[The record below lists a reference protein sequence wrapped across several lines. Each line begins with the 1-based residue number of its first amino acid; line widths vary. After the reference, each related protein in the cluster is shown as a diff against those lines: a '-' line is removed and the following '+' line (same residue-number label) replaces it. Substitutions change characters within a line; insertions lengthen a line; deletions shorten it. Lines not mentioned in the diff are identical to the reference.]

1 MKQLLF
7 ILSLIFLPLIF
18 VEGVEA
24 TGGVEPSSSS
34 SMIIQDRGVA
44 NTFSDVAEAI
54 SYVKASNPGAKDY
67 FGTSVSLSADGTTLA
82 VGAYREDSSARGV
95 GGDGINND
103 KEGSGAVYVFVK
115 TGDKWTEQAYIKASN
130 TGTWDNFGYSVSLS
144 TAGTTLAVGAYWEDS
159 SARGVGGDGTNNDK
173 EGSGAVYVFVKTG
186 DKWTEQ
192 AYIKASN
199 TGAWDFFGYSLSL
212 SAAGTTLAVGAIFEN
227 SSARGVGG
235 DGTNNDE
242 ENSGAVY
249 VFVRDGDKWGEQAYI
264 KASNTGAD
272 DRFGYSVSLSAAGTT
287 LAVGAYLE
295 DSSARGVGGDGT
307 NNDEEDSGAVYV
319 FVRDGDKW
327 IEQAYIKASNTGV
340 GDYFGHSVSLSA
352 AGTTLA
358 VGAYLEDSS
367 ARGVGGDGT
376 NNEVGDSNVFS
387 KFGNWAGN
395 LFSGNDQTNNDERD
409 SGAVYVFV
417 RDGDKW
423 TEQAYIKASNTG
435 AWDFFGY
442 SLSLSAAG
450 TTLAVGAYLE
460 DSSAR
465 GVGGDGTNN
474 DELDS
479 GAVYVFVRDG
489 DKWTEQAYIKASN
502 TGTWDFFG
510 YSLSLS
516 AAGTTL
522 AVGAYLEDSS
532 ARGVGGDG
540 TNNDK
545 KNSGA
550 VYIFR

>member
-67 FGTSVSLSADGTTLA
+67 FGYSVSLSAAGTTLA
-82 VGAYREDSSARGV
+82 VGAYSEDSSARGVRGDGTNNDKKNSGAVYVFVRTGDKWGEQAYIKASNTGTWDYFGRSVSLSAAGTTLAVGAYFEDSSARGV
-95 GGDGINND
+95 GGDGTNND
-103 KEGSGAVYVFVK
+103 KKNSGAVYVFVR
-115 TGDKWTEQAYIKASN
+115 TGDKWGEQAYIKASN
-130 TGTWDNFGYSVSLS
+130 TGTWDNFG
-144 TAGTTLAVGAYWEDS
+144 
-159 SARGVGGDGTNNDK
+159 R
-173 EGSGAVYVFVKTG
+173 
-186 DKWTEQ
+186 
-192 AYIKASN
+192 
-199 TGAWDFFGYSLSL
+199 
-212 SAAGTTLAVGAIFEN
+212 
-227 SSARGVGG
+227 
-235 DGTNNDE
+235 
-242 ENSGAVY
+242 
-249 VFVRDGDKWGEQAYI
+249 
-264 KASNTGAD
+264 
-272 DRFGYSVSLSAAGTT
+272 SVSLSAAGTT

-307 NNDEEDSGAVYV
+307 NNDKEGSGAVYV

-327 IEQAYIKASNTGV
+327 TEQAYIKASNTGTW
-340 GDYFGHSVSLSA
+340 DYFGYSVSLSAAGTTLAVGAILEDSSARGVGGDGTNNDKKYSGAVYMFVRDGDKWGEQAYIKASNTRADDRFGYSVSLSA

-358 VGAYLEDSS
+358 VGAYWEDSS
-367 ARGVGGDGT
+367 TRGVGGDGI

-417 RDGDKW
+417 RTGDKW

-435 AWDFFGY
+435 AWDYFGY
-442 SLSLSAAG
+442 SVSLSADG
-450 TTLAVGAYLE
+450 TTLAVGAYRE

-474 DELDS
+474 DERDS

-502 TGTWDFFG
+502 TGAWDFFG
-510 YSLSLS
+510 YSVSLS

-522 AVGAYLEDSS
+522 AVGAYSEDSS

-540 TNNDK
+540 TNNDEEY
-545 KNSGA
+545 SGA